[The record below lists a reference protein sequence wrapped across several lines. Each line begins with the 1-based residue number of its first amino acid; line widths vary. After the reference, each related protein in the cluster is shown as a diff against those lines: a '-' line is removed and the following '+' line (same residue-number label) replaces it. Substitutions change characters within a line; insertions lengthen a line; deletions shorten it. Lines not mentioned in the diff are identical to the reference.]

1 MPPGIS
7 WSDVLCESHT
17 ACTDSFVFV
26 VGVPRIIED
35 TLPSHFQADLDPDWE
50 PYAAYIQ
57 TARININVRQVFPIG
72 FDLVAGNL

>member
-7 WSDVLCESHT
+7 WSELFEPHSASTNSVMD
-17 ACTDSFVFV
+17 V

-50 PYAAYIQ
+50 PYAAYVQ
-57 TARININVRQVFPIG
+57 TARININVRQVFPKG
-72 FDLVAGNL
+72 FN